1 MNPIVDEVKKEYGR
15 QVNFEFVEMDNKS
28 GKDKATEHGIIG
40 YPNIL
45 ILDSSGKKFSL
56 LRGVVVKQTI
66 EKTLDQVLEKEAD

>member
-1 MNPIVDEVKKEYGR
+1 MRSK
-15 QVNFEFVEMDNKS
+15 KS

-56 LRGVVVKQTI
+56 LKGIVVKETI
-66 EKTLDQVLEKEAD
+66 EKTLDQVLAKEDD

>member
-66 EKTLDQVLEKEAD
+66 EQTLDQVLEKEAD

>member
-45 ILDSSGKKFSL
+45 ILDSSGKKFSV
-56 LRGVVVKQTI
+56 LRGVVVQETI
-66 EKTLDQVLEKEAD
+66 EETLDQVLAKGGD

>member
-15 QVNFEFVEMDNKS
+15 QVNFEFADMDNQS

-45 ILDSSGKKFSL
+45 ILDRSGQKFSL
-56 LRGVVVKQTI
+56 LRGVVVIETI
-66 EKTLDQVLEKEAD
+66 EKTLDQVLAKEGD